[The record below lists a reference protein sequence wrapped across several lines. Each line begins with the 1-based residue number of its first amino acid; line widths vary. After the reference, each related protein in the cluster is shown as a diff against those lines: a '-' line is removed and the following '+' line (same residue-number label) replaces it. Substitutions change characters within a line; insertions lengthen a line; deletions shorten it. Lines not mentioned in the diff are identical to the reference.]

1 MLLGVWVALGLL
13 QQGAGLVF
21 AEGEHML
28 RTRLLRQRDDALV
41 VGRGADKHGWIGIA
55 DEVFDFSLLVG
66 RIERQEDVSGAQ
78 CGQIQDHG
86 FHGFFYLHG
95 DAAGIG

>member
-1 MLLGVWVALGLL
+1 MAPAAAGGAAGVEDGGHVVTLACCWCLGVWVALGLL

-41 VGRGADKHGWIGIA
+41 VGR
-55 DEVFDFSLLVG
+55 V
-66 RIERQEDVSGAQ
+66 QTNT
-78 CGQIQDHG
+78 
-86 FHGFFYLHG
+86 
-95 DAAGIG
+95 AGSALPMKYSISACW